1 MEWMN
6 RTPPPRTPPPEGRGR
21 KNGRSIIVA
30 SVIVLAWFAF
40 PTAVRAGDADNIT
53 GWAWGAEVGWISMN
67 ATNCE
72 ALNRAGEPDPC
83 ALGGTDYG
91 VTIARNGAVSGFA
104 WSRTAGWICVG
115 SSCGSLGPEWGSVAP
130 SGGWRA
136 RVNAITGEVSGW
148 AKAVALKDGGWISF
162 SCENTSSCGNAAYR
176 TTVNVATGAF
186 AGHAWSSSS
195 DGHGLGWIS
204 WAPAFGGVMTTWRP
218 EPLCSVS
225 GEACRS
231 DIECGL
237 PGEFCCL
244 GGAACGRCDGAGAA
258 CGRNADCAA
267 GVLCCREGQQ
277 CGQCVQNG
285 AACGADA
292 DCPNQARDSCCPPG
306 ALCAGGG
313 GVGGGSACNNNG
325 TCGPGET
332 SGNCPLDCGAAE
344 VRGSTCDGDG
354 VCEAGEAVTNCA
366 SDCGAG
372 GGGGGTCNNN
382 GVCEAGESLVDC
394 VVDCGGA
401 TQTPIIGACRSDA
414 FPPTPTLCVD
424 DAQCGGVRDACRV
437 ADVGICSSSITV
449 CGGPTDCSGDG
460 NACEVDIGI
469 RTDPEFLRAEPT
481 EDIPEGRT
489 GRSVPCT
496 TDDPNCRKVIGK
508 CTGAEQLCAV
518 DGNCPRGS
526 ACGKLFL
533 PWVQTRLG
541 SIYSGGSVGSSR
553 TAPPPSGQ
561 YNATYCILAGGP
573 IVNFLSAPDPAGCRG
588 IRRTPYPR
596 AGARFSLPKFPNY
609 VGSIARID
617 VDGILRGRYGTPVT
631 QFPSTDELA
640 GGSGILG
647 GRIFRWT
654 GDANPRLGKV
664 GRKLVFQN
672 ATGRDVRGV
681 PVSGAGLFIIRGQ
694 DLFIDSSMEYGGG
707 AVDNVRNLASPGFL
721 VLKDRVRDASG
732 NLVEVGGNIIIDP
745 TVTALVG
752 AFYAEGEI
760 RTGSTGRAAHDKPLV
775 VNGVMVARK
784 FIFERLYAG
793 AAAAEQIIADGR
805 VVANPPPGFGDLAR
819 SLPTITQSAP

>member
-1 MEWMN
+1 MAIG
-6 RTPPPRTPPPEGRGR
+6 EGR
-21 KNGRSIIVA
+21 KDSSMIMIA
-30 SVIVLAWFAF
+30 SVIALAWFAF
-40 PTAVRAGDADNIT
+40 PATARAGDADNII

-91 VTIARNGAVSGFA
+91 VTIARNGAMSGFA

-115 SSCGSLGPEWGSVAP
+115 SSCGTLGAEWGSATP
-130 SGGWRA
+130 SSGGWRA
-136 RVNAITGEVSGW
+136 RVNAITGEVTGW
-148 AKAVALKDGGWISF
+148 AKAVALKDGGWISL
-162 SCENTSSCGNAAYR
+162 SCENTLSCGSAAYR
-176 TTVNVATGAF
+176 TTVNVATGVF
-186 AGHAWSSSS
+186 SGHAWSSSS

-204 WAPAFGGVMTTWRP
+204 WAPAFGGVTTIWRP

-225 GEACRS
+225 GEPCRS

-258 CGRNADCAA
+258 CGSNADCGA

-277 CGQCVQNG
+277 CGQCTQDG

-292 DCPNQARDSCCPPG
+292 DCPNQARDACCPPG
-306 ALCAGGG
+306 ALCTR
-313 GVGGGSACNNNG
+313 VGGDASGSVCDNNG
-325 TCGPGET
+325 TCGPGENA
-332 SGNCPLDCGAAE
+332 GNCPLDCGGAGDQ
-344 VRGSTCDGDG
+344 GSTCDGDG
-354 VCEAGEAVTNCA
+354 DCEAGEAVTNCA
-366 SDCGAG
+366 SDCGAS
-372 GGGGGTCNNN
+372 GGGGTCNNN

-394 VVDCGGA
+394 VVDCGGV

-414 FPPTPTLCVD
+414 LPPTLCVD

-437 ADVGICSSSITV
+437 ADVGICSSSVTV
-449 CGGPTDCSGDG
+449 CGGPADCSGAG
-460 NACEVDIGI
+460 NACEADIGI
-469 RTDPEFLRAEPT
+469 RTDVGIRT
-481 EDIPEGRT
+481 DEDPD

-496 TDDPNCRKVIGK
+496 NDDPNCRKVIGK
-508 CTGAEQLCAV
+508 CTGAERLCAV

-533 PWVQTRLG
+533 PWIQTRLG

-561 YNATYCILAGGP
+561 ANATYCILAGGP
-573 IVNFLSAPDPAGCRG
+573 IVNFLSAPDPAGCRE

-596 AGARFSLPKFPNY
+596 AGARFSLPKFPSY

-617 VDGILRGRYGTPVT
+617 VDGIVRGRYGRVETT
-631 QFPSTDELA
+631 FPTTDELA
-640 GGSGILG
+640 GGYILSGRTLHWIG
-647 GRIFRWT
+647 GT
-654 GDANPRLGKV
+654 NPRLGAI

-672 ATGRDVRGV
+672 ATGSNARGI
-681 PVSGAGLFIIRGQ
+681 PVSGAGLFIVRGQ

-707 AVDNVRNLASPGFL
+707 AVENVRNLASPGFL
-721 VLKDRVRDASG
+721 VLKGSDES
-732 NLVEVGGNIIIDP
+732 GGNIIIDP
-745 TVTALVG
+745 SVTSLVG

-760 RTGSTGRAAHDKPLV
+760 RTGSTGSAARDTSLV

-784 FIFERLYAG
+784 FVFERLYAG